1 VNEPNKPRAGER
13 EAESKNGPRK
23 SEDVGGGAGT
33 EPLATGANG
42 DARREI
48 AAAAPKLSKKALA
61 YLAKSTTESGGEG
74 DSGRQ
79 SEIAKLEA
87 DVRTWQIIA
96 IVFFV
101 SLSLSG
107 ASLETCFAT
116 LLLALIAAV
125 LYRRNL

>member
-1 VNEPNKPRAGER
+1 VNEPNKPGAGET
-13 EAESKNGPRK
+13 EVESKNEPSK
-23 SEDVGGGAGT
+23 SEYVGCGAGT

-48 AAAAPKLSKKALA
+48 AAAPKLSKKALA

-74 DSGRQ
+74 DPGRQ

>member
-1 VNEPNKPRAGER
+1 VNEPNKPRAGEP
-13 EAESKNGPRK
+13 EAESKNGPSK

-48 AAAAPKLSKKALA
+48 AAAPKLSKKALA
-61 YLAKSTTESGGEG
+61 YLAKSTTENGGVG
-74 DSGRQ
+74 DPGRQ